1 MHLIKDPHDI
11 ACQIAK
17 DYETSSSM
25 SEADTRHQII
35 DTILHDVLS
44 WPRALVVC
52 ESYIDPGFA
61 DYVLTGRKDSL
72 LLFIEAKKEG
82 IYFSIPARFDNNGQR
97 SQVKVKSLLTDTN
110 ICKAILQV
118 QNYCISRGCEYAAI
132 TNGHQWIIFKT
143 FERNHDWRNLNA
155 LVIQSLSY
163 FCDSF
168 TDAINFLGYTAITE
182 NASLIKF
189 FGGLH
194 QLKRNKYYPKAKV
207 PEYNNDVHQNYLATS
222 LRPLADRYLGKMN
235 PFDTEFMDKCYVR
248 IRDYHASV
256 TGVTQIINDKLTPYF
271 KNYNVQEFFDDSYGG
286 EFGKRISSNLRERR
300 TSEVIILFGGKGAGK
315 TTFIRK
321 ILHHRPSNEIINY
334 SVVCI
339 VDLIECPE
347 DKVQIDNTISTQL
360 LAELDKDNL
369 LSAERDSL
377 ISLFD
382 SLISL
387 FNDRYSIAE
396 KQILAGL
403 KKTGEAYNLQLNQLL
418 KEWMDDWEYCA
429 ARIADY
435 WKTKRKG
442 VIVVIDNTDQY
453 STEIQDYCFTVA
465 QHIASIVDGLVVISM
480 REERFHESRLHGTLD
495 AFQNNGFHL
504 SSPPSQFVFD
514 RRLVYMLEVLDDKEM
529 ALNISPTLNDER
541 INEVKKLFRILLS
554 EFRRRGSNLSQFLRA
569 CSHGNM
575 RLALDMFRW
584 FLLSGYT
591 KIEEM
596 LLAGNWN
603 LQVHQ
608 VLRPMM
614 IPDRFFYNEGLS
626 NIPNL
631 FQVRSDSLG
640 SHFTSLRILS
650 LLSENMSPINPVL
663 VPVSRLNGIF
673 TSKYNMVDDLTKNLD
688 MMLRKGIIES
698 NNRLDQYSE
707 NVDSIKITPY
717 GYYLKDVLS
726 NMFSYLD
733 LVCIDCAIHDES
745 VANSLAT
752 MASEEFELF
761 FSGKKGERIELRL
774 RRVQEFITYLKREM
788 EHEIELFSLTA
799 DNINYAYFI
808 DVNFKQERKLV
819 MSSAKRYVCKSQ

>member
-1 MHLIKDPHDI
+1 MSKIQDPHDV
-11 ACQIAK
+11 ACKIAK
-17 DYETSSSM
+17 EYEKLSSM

-44 WPRALVVC
+44 WPRASVIC
-52 ESYIDPGFA
+52 ESYIDPGYA
-61 DYVLTGRKDSL
+61 DYVLIGRGDSL

-82 IYFSIPARFDNNGQR
+82 IYFKIPSRFDQKELCAHI
-97 SQVKVKSLLTDTN
+97 KVKSLLTDTN
-110 ICKAILQV
+110 IRKAMLQV
-118 QNYCISRGCEYAAI
+118 QQYCISRGCEYAWI

-155 LVIQSLSY
+155 IVIKSLSY
-163 FCDSF
+163 FCDYF
-168 TDAINFLGYTAITE
+168 IDAINVLGYTAITE
-182 NASLIKF
+182 NASLIKAL
-189 FGGLH
+189 GGLH
-194 QLKRNKYYPKAKV
+194 QLKRNKFYPKAKV
-207 PEYNNDVHQNYLATS
+207 PEYNNEVHQNYLATS
-222 LRPLADRYLGKMN
+222 LRPLADRYLGKIN

-248 IRDYHASV
+248 IRDYQASV

-300 TSEVIILFGGKGAGK
+300 TSEVVILFGGKGAGK

-321 ILHHRPSNEIINY
+321 ILHHRPSTEIKNY
-334 SVVCI
+334 AIVCV

-347 DKVQIDNTISTQL
+347 DKKQINDTISTQL
-360 LAELDKDNL
+360 IEELDTEKILN
-369 LSAERDSL
+369 SERDAL
-377 ISLFD
+377 L
-382 SLISL
+382 SL
-387 FNDRYSIAE
+387 FNDRFSIAE

-403 KKTGEAYNLQLNQLL
+403 DKTGEAYNLQLNQLI
-418 KEWMDDWEYCA
+418 KEWMADWQYCA
-429 ARIADY
+429 ARLADY
-435 WKTKRKG
+435 WKTKQKG
-442 VIVVIDNTDQY
+442 VIVVLDNTDQY

-465 QHIASIVDGLVVISM
+465 QHLATIIDGLVVISM

-504 SSPPSQFVFD
+504 SSPPSQFVFY
-514 RRLVYMLEVLDDKEM
+514 RRLVYMLNVLDNEKM
-529 ALNISPTLNDER
+529 AQKISPTLDKDR
-541 INEVKKLFRILLS
+541 IKEVKQLFRILLG
-554 EFRRRGSNLSQFLRA
+554 EFRRKGSNLSQFLRA

-596 LLAGNWN
+596 LLAGSWN

-631 FQVRSDSLG
+631 FQIRSDSFG
-640 SHFTSLRILS
+640 SHFTSLRILN

-663 VPVSRLNGIF
+663 IPVSKLNGIF
-673 TSKYNMVDDLTKNLD
+673 TTKYNMMDDLIKNLD

-717 GYYLKDVLS
+717 GYYLKDVL
-726 NMFSYLD
+726 
-733 LVCIDCAIHDES
+733 
-745 VANSLAT
+745 
-752 MASEEFELF
+752 
-761 FSGKKGERIELRL
+761 
-774 RRVQEFITYLKREM
+774 
-788 EHEIELFSLTA
+788 
-799 DNINYAYFI
+799 
-808 DVNFKQERKLV
+808 
-819 MSSAKRYVCKSQ
+819 

>member
-1 MHLIKDPHDI
+1 MSKIADPHDV
-11 ACQIAK
+11 ACKIAK
-17 DYETSSSM
+17 EYEKLSSM

-44 WPRALVVC
+44 WPRASVVC
-52 ESYIDPGFA
+52 ESYIDPGYA
-61 DYVLTGRKDSL
+61 DYVLTGRGDSL

-82 IYFSIPARFDNNGQR
+82 IYFSIPTRFDQAELCA
-97 SQVKVKSLLTDTN
+97 QIKVKSLLTDTN
-110 ICKAILQV
+110 IRKAMLQV
-118 QNYCISRGCEYAAI
+118 QQYCISRGCEYASI

-155 LVIQSLSY
+155 IVIKSPSY

-168 TDAINFLGYTAITE
+168 TDAINILGYTAIAE
-182 NASLIKF
+182 NASLIKAL
-189 FGGLH
+189 GGLH
-194 QLKRNKYYPKAKV
+194 QLKRNKFYPKAKV
-207 PEYNNDVHQNYLATS
+207 PEYNNAVHQNYLATS

-248 IRDYHASV
+248 IRDYQASV

-300 TSEVIILFGGKGAGK
+300 TSEVVILFGGKGAGK

-321 ILHHRPSNEIINY
+321 ILHHRPSKEIMDY
-334 SVVCI
+334 AVVCV

-347 DKVQIDNTISTQL
+347 DKKHIDDTISTQL
-360 LAELDKDNL
+360 IYELDIDKI

-377 ISLFD
+377 LSLFY
-382 SLISL
+382 
-387 FNDRYSIAE
+387 DRYSVAE

-403 KKTGEAYNLQLNQLL
+403 EKTGEAYNLQLNKLL
-418 KEWMDDWEYCA
+418 KEWMADWQYCA
-429 ARIADY
+429 ARLADY
-435 WKTKRKG
+435 WKTKQKG
-442 VIVVIDNTDQY
+442 VIVVLDNTDQY
-453 STEIQDYCFTVA
+453 STEIQDYCFTLA
-465 QHIASIVDGLVVISM
+465 QHLATIIDGLVVISM

-504 SSPPSQFVFD
+504 SSPPSQFVFY
-514 RRLVYMLEVLDDKEM
+514 RRLVYMLSVLDNEEM
-529 ALNISPTLNDER
+529 ARKISPTLNQER
-541 INEVKKLFRILLS
+541 IKEVKQLFRILLS
-554 EFRRRGSNLSQFLRA
+554 EFRRKESNLSQFLRA

-631 FQVRSDSLG
+631 FQIRSDSFG
-640 SHFTSLRILS
+640 SHFTSLRILN

-663 VPVSRLNGIF
+663 IPVSRLNGIF
-673 TSKYNMVDDLTKNLD
+673 TSKYNMTDDLIKNLD

-717 GYYLKDVLS
+717 GYYLKDFLS

-733 LVCIDCAIHDES
+733 LICIDCAIHDEG
-745 VANSLAT
+745 VANNLAA
-752 MASEEFELF
+752 MASIEFELF

-774 RRVQEFITYLKREM
+774 KRVHEFIDYLKREI
-788 EHEIELFSLTA
+788 EYEIDLFSLEA
-799 DNINYAYFI
+799 DDINYALLLEKKF
-808 DVNFKQERKLV
+808 NAEREKVL
-819 MSSAKRYVCKSQ
+819 SSAERYVSKV